1 MIQRI
6 QSVYLLVAALLL
18 QSLFFFPIASFSV
31 FSEATEAVIKFM
43 PFGITTTELNTPE
56 ELVPTFYYGILLSL
70 AVLLTVLA
78 LFSFKR
84 RWIQIRL
91 CFFVMV
97 LELGVQIFI
106 GYYCF
111 KANSLPQLYKSV
123 SADATGVVFSPVCV
137 VPIAAIVLTYLAFRG
152 ILKDEL
158 LIKSLN
164 RIR

>member
-6 QSVYLLVAALLL
+6 QSLYLFVAAMLLL
-18 QSLFFFPIASFSV
+18 SLFFFPIVSFSV
-31 FSEATEAVIKFM
+31 FNDAVEEFIKFM
-43 PFGITTTELNTPE
+43 PFGITTTELNSPM
-56 ELVPTFYYGILLSL
+56 ELVPTFYYGVLLSL
-70 AVLLTVLA
+70 ALLLTVLA
-78 LFSFKR
+78 IFSFTR

-97 LELGVQIFI
+97 LELGVQVFI

-111 KANSLPQLYKSV
+111 KANVLPEMYRLIDV
-123 SADATGVVFSPVCV
+123 EATPVVYSPVCV
-137 VPIAAIVLTYLAFRG
+137 VPVAAIVLTYLAFRG